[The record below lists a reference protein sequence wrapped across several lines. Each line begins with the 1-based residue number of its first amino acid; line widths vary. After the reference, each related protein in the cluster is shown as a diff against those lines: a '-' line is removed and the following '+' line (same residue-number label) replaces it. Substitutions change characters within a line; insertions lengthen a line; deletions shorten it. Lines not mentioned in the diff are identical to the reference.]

1 MHLLEENNII
11 VCYKHISDMLL
22 YISDCSCYL
31 LAEKGNKNLWEQ
43 WKRKVENNY
52 FDFYRN

>member
-1 MHLLEENNII
+1 VHLLEENNII